1 MPLID
6 VKTPGNVNSFNRY
19 FLELATFDILDF
31 ELIDNHLGYE
41 PETDAYSLNYQMAGY
56 DSNLVSSNLGTL
68 YYLFSG

>member
-6 VKTPGNVNSFNRY
+6 VKTPGNVYTFNKY

-41 PETDAYSLNYQMAGY
+41 PETDPYSLNYQMAGY